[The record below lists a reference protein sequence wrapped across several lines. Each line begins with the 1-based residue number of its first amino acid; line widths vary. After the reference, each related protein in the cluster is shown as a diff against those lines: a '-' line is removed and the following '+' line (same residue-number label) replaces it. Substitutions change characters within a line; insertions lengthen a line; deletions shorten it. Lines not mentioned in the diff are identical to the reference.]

1 MVQVRSARV
10 QVAGRNQGMG
20 QRGGA
25 IGFVSNKTAERTK
38 EQIEVDF
45 LSTFRLLIFFLSPP
59 PHRNT
64 SRADTPVRRS
74 LVVSPLTT
82 LARPSVPLLVP
93 DPTVPHYRYS
103 LYGT

>member
-25 IGFVSNKTAERTK
+25 IGFVSKKTAERTK
-38 EQIEVDF
+38 EQIEVVF
-45 LSTFRLLIFFLSPP
+45 LSTSRLLIFFLSP